1 VQQVAHHAPVKVAVG
16 VYFAFLRAGTRLAG
30 RRIGFPGT
38 VSLAPAV
45 PQDFPRYDRFAPL
58 NRLRNVLIRQAFRQ
72 SAGNVFPVLKGER
85 LPLGG
90 HYFSCLLGVLRNLAA
105 TGGGRQLMSDLSLK

>member
-1 VQQVAHHAPVKVAVG
+1 VHQVAHHPPVKIAVG
-16 VYFAFLRAGTRLAG
+16 VYFAVFRPGTRLAG

-38 VSLAPAV
+38 ISLTPAV

-58 NRLRNVLIRQAFRQ
+58 NRLRDVLIRQAFRQ

-85 LPLGG
+85 IGCVSL
-90 HYFSCLLGVLRNLAA
+90 
-105 TGGGRQLMSDLSLK
+105 TGINIS